1 MLYFQVGDT
10 GPMDLRHAEERYQ
23 LIELVKQQ
31 ATDIEAL
38 KAEIHILR
46 RKGPKRRVLSCR
58 DVF

>member
-1 MLYFQVGDT
+1 
-10 GPMDLRHAEERYQ
+10 MDLRHAEERYQ

-46 RKGPKRRVLSCR
+46 RKGIKR
-58 DVF
+58 